1 MNHEEKER
9 KLIKLLKAYPHPD
22 HTEEDRKG
30 VILAIMISADENGW
44 TDEFI
49 RICEA
54 NPDVTFSEL
63 TQLIFTEERFPPL
76 EVVDEEED
84 NRSFYDTRERSE
96 YVVAVDFD
104 GTLCKSKYPECGEP
118 ILKNVQ
124 RVREL
129 KRDGATIILW
139 TCREGEALTKAVKWC
154 EEHNVPIDYVNVN
167 APSRIAR
174 YGSDCRKISADLYID
189 DKAD

>member
-9 KLIKLLKAYPHPD
+9 RLIKLLKAYPHPD
-22 HTEEDRKG
+22 HTEEDRKD

-76 EVVDEEED
+76 EVVDEEEGD
-84 NRSFYDTRERSE
+84 RSFYDTRERSE

-154 EEHNVPIDYVNVN
+154 EEHNVPIDYVNEN
-167 APSRIAR
+167 TPSRIAR

>member
-1 MNHEEKER
+1 MNIFEMNHEEKER

-76 EVVDEEED
+76 EVVDEE
-84 NRSFYDTRERSE
+84 
-96 YVVAVDFD
+96 
-104 GTLCKSKYPECGEP
+104 
-118 ILKNVQ
+118 
-124 RVREL
+124 
-129 KRDGATIILW
+129 
-139 TCREGEALTKAVKWC
+139 
-154 EEHNVPIDYVNVN
+154 
-167 APSRIAR
+167 
-174 YGSDCRKISADLYID
+174 
-189 DKAD
+189 